1 MKKNYFPLSYKTY
14 LFLMKQMKNYLK
26 EILNPQQYEAAI
38 STEWASLILASAG
51 AWKTRTLTY
60 KIAYMVYNWIP
71 SSNILAVTF
80 TNKAANEMKERLK
93 EIMENEMQDINK
105 KKDNFSENNKE
116 EEPFSDEIEFW
127 EEESKKSSNTEVM
140 QNQTNDSEPD
150 FDDILWEDND
160 IDSLLSDYD
169 NTEIDEKSYFTP
181 ENERFNWLWT
191 FHSVFL
197 KILKQDITALNPILN
212 TEFKKSFNIADVAD
226 TASVIRQ
233 ILKKV
238 WVKDTFTPREIKWKI
253 SDLKSKWFT
262 AKDFLYQAQDD
273 TDEII
278 WKIYQEYE
286 KELRKQNTLDFDDL
300 LLLPYLLFKKDKEVL
315 QKWKN
320 KFQYILVDEAQDTNK
335 IQFELIHMLS
345 GSDGNITLI
354 WDDFQSIYGW
364 RWAVIEEF
372 LNAKKYWP
380 SLKIFKLEINYR
392 SKKTIVDAGNALIL
406 NNKNQYKKDIKAH
419 NEKESKIKLIKFS
432 SDFVE
437 AEQIISLIKKLH
449 EKWKKWSDFAI
460 IYRTNAQ
467 SEPFEK
473 VLLTENIPYKIYG
486 WFKFYERK
494 EIKDLLSYIK
504 YLINPE
510 DGISLSR
517 IINVPSRKIWKTS
530 VDKLLEMANSE
541 WISLHDLISN
551 IENTNISSAAQKNI
565 MNFVNLIK
573 YIQEKIKNVEPN
585 KTIEIIVKAIWYEE
599 HLKKEFWE
607 EDTKERIA
615 NIGQLMNTAVQ
626 FKEKWIEWL
635 RKFIDEI
642 SLFTDLQENL
652 EENPDQ
658 IQLMTGHG
666 SKWLEFDT
674 VFLVWLEENIFPLS
688 RARLNPKELE
698 EERRLAYV
706 GITRAKNNLF
716 LSYAESRRQFWQL
729 QYNQP
734 SRFIE
739 EIPMELITSF
749 NSSIASKPSM
759 KFQTWDKVKHKIFWL
774 WEVMEVFSEKVIVRF
789 YWWWIKQMMWRML
802 EKID

>member
-1 MKKNYFPLSYKTY
+1 MKE
-14 LFLMKQMKNYLK
+14 YLK

-60 KIAYMVYNWIP
+60 KIAYMVSKWIP

-93 EIMENEMQDINK
+93 EIMENEMKTENNQDINTH
-105 KKDNFSENNKE
+105 SEVVSKSRDSE
-116 EEPFSDEIEFW
+116 SSSEWQTQHDLDEVEFW
-127 EEESKKSSNTEVM
+127 EEEIL
-140 QNQTNDSEPD
+140 TNPEPD
-150 FDDILWEDND
+150 FDSMLNEDDN
-160 IDSLLSDYD
+160 IDSYLSDYD
-169 NTEIDEKSYFTP
+169 TIEVNKTSYFLP
-181 ENERFNWLWT
+181 SNEKFNWIGT
-191 FHSVFL
+191 FHSIFL

-212 TEFKKSFNIADVAD
+212 TEYKNTFNIADESD
-226 TASVIRQ
+226 TASIIRQ

-238 WVKDTFTPREIKWKI
+238 WVKDTFTPREIKWRI
-253 SDLKSKWFT
+253 SRAKNQGLT

-273 TDEII
+273 NDEII
-278 WKIYQEYE
+278 GKLYQEYE

-300 LLLPYLLFKKDKEVL
+300 LLLPYILFKKDKEIL

-320 KFQYILVDEAQDTNK
+320 RFKYILVDEAQDTNK

-380 SLKIFKLEINYR
+380 GLKIFKLEINYR
-392 SKKTIVDAGNALIL
+392 SKKTIVQAGNAVIA
-406 NNKNQYKKDIKAH
+406 NNKNQYQKDIKAH

-449 EKWKKWSDFAI
+449 DEKWKKWSDFAI

-473 VLLTENIPYKIYG
+473 VLLTENIPYKVFW

-494 EIKDLLSYIK
+494 EIKDILSYIK
-504 YLINPE
+504 YLINPA
-510 DGISLSR
+510 DGISLAR
-517 IINVPSRKIWKTS
+517 IINVPWRKIWKTT
-530 VDKLLEMANSE
+530 VDKLLEQANLE
-541 WISLHDLISN
+541 WISLHDLILN
-551 IENTNISSAAQKNI
+551 VENTNISSAAKKNI
-565 MNFVNLIK
+565 QNFVNLIK
-573 YIQEKIKNVEPN
+573 YIQEKIESLEPN
-585 KTIEIIVKAIWYEE
+585 KAIEIIVKAIWYEDYM
-599 HLKKEFWE
+599 KKEFWE
-607 EDTKERIA
+607 EEAKERMA
-615 NIGQLMNTAVQ
+615 NIGQLMNTAIQ
-626 FKEKWIEWL
+626 FKEPWHIWL

-642 SLFTDLQENL
+642 SLFTDL
-652 EENPDQ
+652 EENMEETPDQ
-658 IQLMTGHG
+658 IQLMTVHG

-706 GITRAKNNLF
+706 GITRTKNNLF
-716 LSYAESRRQFWQL
+716 LTYAESRRQFWQL
-729 QYNQP
+729 QYNSP

-739 EIPMELITSF
+739 EIPPELIASF
-749 NSSIASKPSM
+749 NSSISSRPSVN
-759 KFQTWDKVKHKIFWL
+759 FQIWDKVKHKLFGLGEIMEIF
-774 WEVMEVFSEKVIVRF
+774 SDKAIVRF
-789 YWWWIKQMMWRML
+789 YGWWIKQMMIRML

>member
-1 MKKNYFPLSYKTY
+1 
-14 LFLMKQMKNYLK
+14 MKNYLK

-93 EIMENEMQDINK
+93 EIMENEIQDIDK
-105 KKDNFSENNKE
+105 KKENFSKNNNE
-116 EEPFSDEIEFW
+116 EDPFSDEIEFW
-127 EEESKKSSNTEVM
+127 EEEK
-140 QNQTNDSEPD
+140 TNWWNLEWQFSWDPEPD
-150 FDDILWEDND
+150 FDDILSEDND
-160 IDSLLSDYD
+160 IDNLLADYD
-169 NTEIDEKSYFTP
+169 NTEIDETPYFTP
-181 ENERFNWLWT
+181 SNEKFNWLWT

-197 KILKQDITALNPILN
+197 KILKKDITALNPILN

-253 SDLKSKWFT
+253 SDLKSKWLT
-262 AKDFLYQAQDD
+262 AKDFLYQAQDE

-278 WKIYQEYE
+278 GKIYQEYE

-300 LLLPYLLFKKDKEVL
+300 LLLPYILFKKDKEVL

-320 KFQYILVDEAQDTNK
+320 KFKYILVDEAQDTNK

-345 GSDGNITLI
+345 WSDGNITLI

-380 SLKIFKLEINYR
+380 ALKIFKLEINYR
-392 SKKTIVDAGNALIL
+392 SKKTIVQAWNALIL

-437 AEQIISLIKKLH
+437 AEQVISLIKKLH
-449 EKWKKWSDFAI
+449 EKWKKRSDFAI

-473 VLLTENIPYKIYG
+473 VLLTENIPYKVFW

-494 EIKDLLSYIK
+494 EIKDILSYIK

-517 IINVPSRKIWKTS
+517 IINVPWRKIWKTT
-530 VDKLLEMANSE
+530 VDKLLEQANLE
-541 WISLHDLISN
+541 WISLHNLISN
-551 IENTNISSAAQKNI
+551 IENSNISSAAKKNI
-565 MNFVNLIK
+565 QNFVNLIK
-573 YIQEKIKNVEPN
+573 YIQEKIANLESN
-585 KTIEIIVKAIWYEE
+585 KAIEIIVKAIWYEDY
-599 HLKKEFWE
+599 LKKEFWE

-615 NIGQLMNTAVQ
+615 NIWQLMNTAIQ
-626 FKEKWIEWL
+626 FKETGHTWL

-642 SLFTDLQENL
+642 SLFTDL
-652 EENPDQ
+652 EENMEETPDQ
-658 IQLMTGHG
+658 IQLMTWHG

-706 GITRAKNNLF
+706 WITRAKNNLF
-716 LSYAESRRQFWQL
+716 LTYAESRRQFWQL

-749 NSSIASKPSM
+749 NSSTASKPSIN
-759 KFQTWDKVKHKIFWL
+759 FQTWDKVKHKLFGL

-789 YWWWIKQMMWRML
+789 YGWWIKQMMWRML

>member
-1 MKKNYFPLSYKTY
+1 MKK
-14 LFLMKQMKNYLK
+14 YLK
-26 EILNPQQYEAAI
+26 KILNPQQYEAAI

-60 KIAYMVYNWIP
+60 KIAYITYNWIS

-93 EIMENEMQDINK
+93 EIMENEMQDIK
-105 KKDNFSENNKE
+105 ISKDNDEKTV
-116 EEPFSDEIEFW
+116 FSDEVVFW
-127 EEESKKSSNTEVM
+127 EEKWNIEPPLTW
-140 QNQTNDSEPD
+140 EPD
-150 FDDILWEDND
+150 FDDILSENND

-169 NTEIDEKSYFTP
+169 NTEIDETSYLTP
-181 ENERFNWLWT
+181 SNEKFNWLWT
-191 FHSVFL
+191 FHSIFL
-197 KILKQDITALNPILN
+197 KILKKDITALNPILN
-212 TEFKKSFNIADVAD
+212 TEFKNNFNIADTAD

-253 SDLKSKWFT
+253 SNLKSEWLT
-262 AKDFLYQAQDD
+262 AKDFLYQAQDE

-278 WKIYQEYE
+278 GKIYQEYE

-300 LLLPYLLFKKDKEVL
+300 LLLPYILFKKDKEIL
-315 QKWKN
+315 EKWKN
-320 KFQYILVDEAQDTNK
+320 KFKYILVDEAQDTNK

-345 GSDGNITLI
+345 WSDGNITLI

-380 SLKIFKLEINYR
+380 WLKIFKLEINYR
-392 SKKTIVDAGNALIL
+392 SKKTIVDAWNALIS

-437 AEQIISLIKKLH
+437 AEQVISLIKKLH
-449 EKWKKWSDFAI
+449 KKWKKWSDFAI

-473 VLLTENIPYKIYG
+473 ILLTENIPYKIYW

-494 EIKDLLSYIK
+494 EVKDILSYIK
-504 YLINPE
+504 YLINPK

-517 IINVPSRKIWKTS
+517 IINVPWRKIWKTT
-530 VDKLLEMANSE
+530 VDKLLEQANFE
-541 WISLHDLISN
+541 WISLHNLILN
-551 IENTNISSAAQKNI
+551 IENSNISSGAKKNI
-565 MNFVNLIK
+565 QNFVNLIK
-573 YIQEKIKNVEPN
+573 YIQEKIANVEAN
-585 KTIEIIVKAIWYEE
+585 KAIEIIVKAIWYEE
-599 HLKKEFWE
+599 YLKKEFWE
-607 EDTKERIA
+607 EETKERIA
-615 NIGQLMNTAVQ
+615 NIWQLMNTAIQ
-626 FKEKWIEWL
+626 FKETGHIWL

-642 SLFTDLQENL
+642 SLFTDL
-652 EENPDQ
+652 EENMEETPDQ
-658 IQLMTGHG
+658 IQLMTWHG

-674 VFLVWLEENIFPLS
+674 VFLVWLEENVFPLS

-706 GITRAKNNLF
+706 WITRAKNNLF
-716 LSYAESRRQFWQL
+716 LTHAESRRQFWQL

-749 NSSIASKPSM
+749 NSSIANKPNFN
-759 KFQTWDKVKHKIFWL
+759 FQAWDKVKHKIFGL
-774 WEVMEVFSEKVIVRF
+774 WEVMEVFSDKVIVRF
-789 YWWWIKQMMWRML
+789 YWWGIKQMMWRML
-802 EKID
+802 EKIN